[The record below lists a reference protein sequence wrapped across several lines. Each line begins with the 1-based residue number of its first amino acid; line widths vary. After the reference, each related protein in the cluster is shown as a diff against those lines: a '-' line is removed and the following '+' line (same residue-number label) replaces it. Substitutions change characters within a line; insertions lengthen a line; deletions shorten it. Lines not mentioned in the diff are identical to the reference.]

1 LLAKKFEVKE
11 SMEGISDWKKR
22 LERER
27 EEKDKFFAVHWQS
40 PIPPEERAKFRGL
53 EYYPPNADY
62 RFELELHEHRD
73 KKRLEIE
80 DTGGNMRDFLRWGEF
95 RFKIGDEECT
105 LQAYKS
111 DPREKLLFIPFKDA
125 TSGKETYGAGR
136 YIDREYE
143 RDCTPDGRWILDFNK
158 AYNPW
163 CAYSKNYV
171 CPFVPPENWLKIP
184 VLAGEKKLKREEG

>member
-1 LLAKKFEVKE
+1 
-11 SMEGISDWKKR
+11 MEGISEWKEK

-27 EEKDKFFAVHWQS
+27 KEKDEFFAVHWQS

-53 EYYPPNADY
+53 VYYPPDPDY

-73 KKRLEIE
+73 KKMLKIE

-95 RFKIGDEECT
+95 RFKVGNEECI

-111 DPREKLLFIPFKDA
+111 DPREERLFIPFKDA

-136 YIDREYE
+136 YIDLEYE
-143 RDCTPDGRWILDFNK
+143 RDRTP
-158 AYNPW
+158 
-163 CAYSKNYV
+163 
-171 CPFVPPENWLKIP
+171 
-184 VLAGEKKLKREEG
+184 EGK